1 MQLLTTDRTI
11 PEALDSEQ
19 MITYWLLFLF
29 PAFAALAIRDRGPS
43 GPEARLRL
51 TPGWFVFGLLLT
63 IIIGFRYQVGGDWY
77 NYLGHLDEA
86 RGQPFAELIT
96 QSDPGYK
103 LLNGLSL
110 AAGWDIYGVNTAAA
124 LVFSIGLISFCR
136 RLPRPWLGA
145 AVAVPYLAIVVA
157 MGYSRQG
164 MALGFAM
171 LGLMALERRSV
182 RKFAFWILVATAFHR
197 SALLLLP
204 IAALTETKNRIW
216 IAFWIA
222 ILAAVGYMAFLE
234 QDVSVL
240 YTNYIE
246 RGYESQGALIRL
258 GMNAFAAGLL
268 LTFQRRFQ
276 ILPESLALWRWISL
290 LSLFLFLAY
299 FVSPGSSTA
308 LDRLGLYLLPLQL
321 FVFSHLPS
329 ILGRRKAKP
338 WVAVIIGYCIA
349 VQFVWLNYAG
359 NNFAWLPYRNITF
372 E

>member
-1 MQLLTTDRTI
+1 ML
-11 PEALDSEQ
+11 
-19 MITYWLLFLF
+19 TYWLLFLL
-29 PAFAALAIRDRGPS
+29 PAIAAIALRDRGPS
-43 GPEARLRL
+43 GANARLRL
-51 TPGWFVFGLLLT
+51 TPGWIVFGIMLT
-63 IIIGFRYQVGGDWY
+63 IIIGFRYRVGGDWY
-77 NYLGHLDEA
+77 NYLGHLEEA
-86 RGQPFAELIT
+86 KGQSFAELVT

-110 AAGWDIYGVNTAAA
+110 AADWDIYGVNTAAA
-124 LVFSIGLISFCR
+124 LVFAIGLISFCR

-145 AVAVPYLAIVVA
+145 AVAVPYLIIVVA

-171 LGLMALERRSV
+171 LGLMALEKGSV

-216 IAFWIA
+216 IAFWIGV
-222 ILAAVGYMAFLE
+222 LAVVGYLAFLE

-246 RGYESQGALIRL
+246 RGYESQGAFIRL
-258 GMNAFAAGLL
+258 GMNAVAAGIFLAL
-268 LTFQRRFQ
+268 QRRFQ
-276 ILPESLALWRWISL
+276 IPAESLALWRWISL
-290 LSLFLFLAY
+290 LSLVLFAAY
-299 FVSPGSSTA
+299 FLSPGSSTA

-321 FVFSHLPS
+321 FVFSHLPTV
-329 ILGRRKAKP
+329 LGRRKAKP
-338 WVAVIIGYCIA
+338 WVFLIIGYCIA

-359 NNFAWLPYRNITF
+359 NNYAWLPYRNHLW
-372 E
+372 ESGP

>member
-1 MQLLTTDRTI
+1 MFPDKKASDRM
-11 PEALDSEQ
+11 L
-19 MITYWLLFLF
+19 TYWLLLFF
-29 PAFAALAIRDRGPS
+29 PAIAALALRDRGPTNP
-43 GPEARLRL
+43 GARVRL
-51 TPGWFVFGLLLT
+51 TPGWLAFGIVLT
-63 IIIGFRYQVGGDWY
+63 IVIGFRYQVGGDWF
-77 NYLGHLDEA
+77 NYLGHLDAA
-86 RGQPFAELIT
+86 RDQSFADLIT

-103 LLNGLSL
+103 LLNGLSV

-145 AVAVPYLAIVVA
+145 AVAVPYLVIVVA

-171 LGLMALERRSV
+171 LGLLALERRSI

-204 IAALTETKNRIW
+204 IAALIETKNRIW
-216 IAFWIA
+216 IAFWIGTLA
-222 ILAAVGYMAFLE
+222 IIGYLAFIE
-234 QDVSVL
+234 QDVSDL
-240 YTNYIE
+240 YTNYIV

-258 GMNAFAAGLL
+258 GMNAFAAGLF
-268 LTFQRRFQ
+268 LTFQKRFQ
-276 ILPESLALWRWISL
+276 ISPESFALWRWLSL
-290 LSLFLFLAY
+290 LSLALFLAY

-329 ILGRRKAKP
+329 ALGGRTAKL
-338 WVAVIIGYCIA
+338 WVLIVICYCIA
-349 VQFVWLNYAG
+349 VQLVWLNFAG
-359 NNFAWLPYRNITF
+359 NNYAWLPYRNYLF

>member
-1 MQLLTTDRTI
+1 
-11 PEALDSEQ
+11 

-29 PAFAALAIRDRGPS
+29 PAFAALAIRDRGPA

-51 TPGWFVFGLLLT
+51 TPGWIIFGILLT
-63 IIIGFRYQVGGDWY
+63 IIIGLRYQVGGDWF
-77 NYLGHLDEA
+77 NYLGHLQAA
-86 RGQPFAELIT
+86 RGQSFAELAE

-124 LVFSIGLISFCR
+124 IVFSIGLISFCR

-145 AVAVPYLAIVVA
+145 AVAVPYLVIVVA

-171 LGLMALERRSV
+171 LGLMALERGSV

-216 IAFWIA
+216 IAFWIGVLA
-222 ILAAVGYMAFLE
+222 IVGYMAFLE
-234 QDVSVL
+234 QDVTVL

-258 GMNAFAAGLL
+258 GMNAVAAGLF
-268 LTFQRRFQ
+268 LTLQKRFQ
-276 ILPESLALWRWISL
+276 IAAESVALWRWISV
-290 LSLFLFLAY
+290 LSLILFMAY
-299 FVSPGSSTA
+299 FLSPGSSTA
-308 LDRLGLYLLPLQL
+308 LDRLGLYLLPLQVFL
-321 FVFSHLPS
+321 FSHLPGV
-329 ILGRRKAKP
+329 LGRRKAKP
-338 WVAVIIGYCIA
+338 WVILIIGYSIA
-349 VQFVWLNYAG
+349 VLFVWLNYAG
-359 NNFAWLPYRNITF
+359 NNYAWLPYRNYLF